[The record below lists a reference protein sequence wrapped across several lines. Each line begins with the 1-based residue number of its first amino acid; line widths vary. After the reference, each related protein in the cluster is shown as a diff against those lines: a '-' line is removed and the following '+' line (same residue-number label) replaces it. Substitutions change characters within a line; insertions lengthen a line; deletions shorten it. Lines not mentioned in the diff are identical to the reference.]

1 MKGEDF
7 IIVAIDG
14 GAASGKSSTSK
25 ILSDRLKLLYV
36 NTGSHYRAL
45 TWAILEQEIPL
56 DRVDKIE
63 AFLNNLEVDYEIEG
77 REAHM
82 TLEGYNP
89 GEELR
94 SPEVNRAVS
103 TIAAI
108 RSVREFL
115 LPRQR
120 FYVEVARQ
128 HAFDGL
134 IMEGRDVGTVIFP
147 KADFRFF
154 LLADEGERTRR
165 RQGEG
170 QVDSIRERDRLDKGR
185 KTAPL
190 IHSEGAIKIDTTPLT
205 LQEVADKLT
214 DIILAGKK

>member
-1 MKGEDF
+1 MKKEDF

-25 ILSDRLKLLYV
+25 ILSDRLRLLYV
-36 NTGSHYRAL
+36 NSGSHYRAL
-45 TWAILEQEIPL
+45 TWAILQRGIPPH
-56 DRVDKIE
+56 RVDKIE
-63 AFLNNLEVDYEIEG
+63 AFLNFLEVDYKIKG

-82 TLEGYNP
+82 TLGACVP
-89 GEELR
+89 AEEIR
-94 SPEVNRAVS
+94 SPEVNQAVS

-108 RSVREFL
+108 RAVRKFL

-120 FYVEVARQ
+120 SYVEVARQ

-147 KADFRFF
+147 KADFQFF
-154 LLADEGERTRR
+154 LLADEAERTRR
-165 RQGEG
+165 RQWEG
-170 QVDSIRERDRLDKGR
+170 QVDSIRERDRLDKER

-190 IHSEGAIKIDTTPLT
+190 IHSEGAIKVDTTPLT

-214 DIILAGKK
+214 GIILAGKK

>member
-1 MKGEDF
+1 MKKEDF

-25 ILSDRLKLLYV
+25 ILSDRLGLLYV
-36 NTGSHYRAL
+36 NSGSHYRAL
-45 TWAILEQEIPL
+45 TWAILQRGIPPH
-56 DRVDKIE
+56 RVDKIE
-63 AFLNNLEVDYEIEG
+63 AFLKFLEVDYKIKG

-82 TLEGYNP
+82 TLGACVP
-89 GEELR
+89 AEEIR
-94 SPEVNRAVS
+94 SPEVNQAVS

-108 RSVREFL
+108 RAVRKFL

-120 FYVEVARQ
+120 SYVEVARQ

-147 KADFRFF
+147 KADFQFF
-154 LLADEGERTRR
+154 LLADEAERTRR
-165 RQGEG
+165 RQWEG
-170 QVDSIRERDRLDKGR
+170 QVDSIRERDRLDKER

-190 IHSEGAIKIDTTPLT
+190 IHSEGAIKVDTTPLT

-214 DIILAGKK
+214 GIILAGKK

>member
-1 MKGEDF
+1 MKKEDF

-25 ILSDRLKLLYV
+25 ILSDRLGLLYV
-36 NTGSHYRAL
+36 NSGSHYRAL
-45 TWAILEQEIPL
+45 TWAILQRGIPPH
-56 DRVDKIE
+56 RVDKIE
-63 AFLNNLEVDYEIEG
+63 AFLKFLEVDYKIKG

-82 TLEGYNP
+82 TLGACVP
-89 GEELR
+89 AEEIR
-94 SPEVNRAVS
+94 SPEVNQAVS

-108 RSVREFL
+108 RAVRKFL

-120 FYVEVARQ
+120 SYVEVARQ

-147 KADFRFF
+147 EADFRFF
-154 LLADEGERTRR
+154 LLADEAERTRR
-165 RQGEG
+165 RQWEG
-170 QVDSIRERDRLDKGR
+170 QVDSIRERDRLDKER

-190 IHSEGAIKIDTTPLT
+190 IHSEGAIKVDTTPLT

-214 DIILAGKK
+214 GIILAGKK